1 MKKIISCHIAFVLF
15 IVTFLPGCRKNYTT
29 YYPDKEDEGLAIF
42 SSTGNNLM
50 TCFIDGKAWRTIDRT
65 SYSSTQTSTYEL
77 EIEKR
82 ITSGSRDTLSFHWQ
96 GHYNTEKYA
105 SGTVTLVLS
114 VPKNF
119 DYRSLSALNG
129 QRLVID
135 SAVNGFFS
143 TSISQLSVGN
153 PKGNGSIYFHHLQLD
168 SIAPL
173 NFSGHMVGLME
184 ARFPLFNI
192 TRGRFDEVLDE
203 GNVAL

>member
-1 MKKIISCHIAFVLF
+1 MKKIISYQVVFVLF
-15 IVTFLPGCRKNYTT
+15 TVAFLPGCRKNYTN

-42 SSTGNNLM
+42 SNTGNNLM

-77 EIEKR
+77 EIVKR

-96 GHYNTEKYA
+96 GHYNTEKYL

-129 QRLVID
+129 QRLEID

-143 TSISQLSVGN
+143 TSISNLSVGN
-153 PKGNGSIYFHHLQLD
+153 PKGNGSIYFHQLQLD
-168 SIAPL
+168 SISPVQ
-173 NFSGHMVGLME
+173 FSGHMAGLLD
-184 ARFPLFNI
+184 ANFPLFNI
-192 TRGRFDEVLDE
+192 TRGRFDEVLDD
-203 GNVAL
+203 GNVEL